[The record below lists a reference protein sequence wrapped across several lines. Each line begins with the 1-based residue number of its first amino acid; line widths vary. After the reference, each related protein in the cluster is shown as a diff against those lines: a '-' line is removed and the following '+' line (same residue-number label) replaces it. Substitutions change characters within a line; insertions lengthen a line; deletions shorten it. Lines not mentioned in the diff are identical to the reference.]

1 MKKWTVRRSALG
13 NWIVRDPKGA
23 CCGICPAGMW
33 SNAFYLAFRE
43 SVEANLGIVGVE
55 VTS

>member
-13 NWIVRDPKGA
+13 NWIVRDPKGRF
-23 CCGICPAGMW
+23 CGIYPEGMW
-33 SNAFYLAFRE
+33 SHAFYLAFRE
-43 SVEANLGIVGVE
+43 AVEANLGIVEIE